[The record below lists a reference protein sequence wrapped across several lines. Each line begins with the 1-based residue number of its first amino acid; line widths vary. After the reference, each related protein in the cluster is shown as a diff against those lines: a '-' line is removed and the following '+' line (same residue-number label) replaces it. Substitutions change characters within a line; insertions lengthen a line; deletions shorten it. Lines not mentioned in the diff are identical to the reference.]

1 MDAETHAFISR
12 RAEGQRADR
21 AKVRQALNLGEMIAR
36 GTVEPQPADV
46 TTFVEARA
54 AFARLTIEEA

>member
-1 MDAETHAFISR
+1 MSALERHLSR
-12 RAEGQRADR
+12 RTDVKASDR

-36 GTVEPQPADV
+36 GTIEPQPADV

-54 AFARLTIEEA
+54 AFARLNIEED